1 MKKILIIT
9 IILAI
14 LLVSTIGYII
24 IDKYQE
30 KKQKE
35 QVDVFQQGAQYGY
48 EQAIIQIMQQAV
60 TCQQVPLTIRNQT
73 INIIAVGC
81 LQQG

>member
-1 MKKILIIT
+1 MKKTLIII

-14 LLVSTIGYII
+14 LLISAISYII

-35 QVDVFQQGAQYGY
+35 QAEIYQQGTQDGY
-48 EQAIIQIMQQAV
+48 EQAIIQIIQQAV
-60 TCQQVPLTIRNQT
+60 TCQQVPLRIENQT
-73 INIIAVGC
+73 INIIAVDC
-81 LQQG
+81 LQ

>member
-14 LLVSTIGYII
+14 LLVSAISYII

-30 KKQKE
+30 KKQRE
-35 QVDVFQQGAQYGY
+35 QIEIYQQWAQYGY
-48 EQAIIQIMQQAV
+48 EQAIIQIMQQVV
-60 TCQQVPLTIRNQT
+60 TCQQVPLRIENQT
-73 INIIAVGC
+73 INIIAIGC
-81 LQQG
+81 L